1 MLDMLL
7 ILEGIFIV
15 FFFFTVFFNVL
26 CFLSETMQAVMS

>member
-15 FFFFTVFFNVL
+15 FFFLLYFFNVVA
-26 CFLSETMQAVMS
+26 FLSETMRAVMN

>member
-15 FFFFTVFFNVL
+15 FFFLLYFFNVL
-26 CFLSETMQAVMS
+26 GFLSETMGAVMN